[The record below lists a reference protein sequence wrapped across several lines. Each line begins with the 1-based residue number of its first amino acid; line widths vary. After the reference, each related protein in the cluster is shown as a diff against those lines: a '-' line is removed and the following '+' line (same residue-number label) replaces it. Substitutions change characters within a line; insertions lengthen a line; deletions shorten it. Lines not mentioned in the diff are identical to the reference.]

1 MVLGELGTALAGALK
16 KLGEHTVVDEEIMEA
31 CLKEVTRA
39 LLQADVNVQY
49 VVKMK
54 AHKCE
59 NVRAEGERI
68 EKWQSERGALEGP

>member
-1 MVLGELGTALAGALK
+1 M
-16 KLGEHTVVDEEIMEA
+16 DEEIIEA

-54 AHKCE
+54 ARSVHWFPHDSFRVV
-59 NVRAEGERI
+59 NAD
-68 EKWQSERGALEGP
+68 P

>member
-1 MVLGELGTALAGALK
+1 MVLGELGTALASALK

-54 AHKCE
+54 ARSVHWFPHDSFRVV
-59 NVRAEGERI
+59 NAD
-68 EKWQSERGALEGP
+68 P